1 VSGHVEASLSAFL
14 DGELAPADRA
24 TVEAHLAECP
34 ACASHLAELAA
45 LDAAARAVPVEAPE
59 DYFEAFPGRVRRT
72 LEGRKARSW
81 SPPHWGWAV
90 AAAAILAVVTPL
102 TLHEVGRSV
111 PAPATAPA
119 VAPSAAAPQRVPAAE
134 PTSAPRDQVVGL
146 ENKSQVDEEAPLQ
159 ASAAPKGRADSG
171 APGPA
176 HLKQELADRA
186 VPAATP
192 AAPPP
197 PPAPAPKAAF
207 AAAPPPAASSET
219 SASDDETGR
228 AETDAVGETT
238 ARERRAAR
246 ALGEAE
252 GARPGAGV
260 AGEVASAAR
269 PARLAEE
276 APASPRSAEEARRRR
291 EAWRRRAEAASDAQQ
306 ADAAWV
312 RVIELGAAAWRLG
325 NDPDD
330 LKALRQDAEAYLARP
345 NARETERV
353 RSLLSEAV
361 PAE

>member
-1 VSGHVEASLSAFL
+1 VSGHVEALLSAFL

-24 TVEAHLAECP
+24 AVEAHLAECP

-45 LDAAARAVPVEAPE
+45 LDAAARAVPVKAP
-59 DYFEAFPGRVRRT
+59 DGYFEAFPGRVRRT

-111 PAPATAPA
+111 PAPATAPT
-119 VAPSAAAPQRVPAAE
+119 VAPSAAAPQQVPAAE
-134 PTSAPRDQVVGL
+134 PTSAPMEQVLGL
-146 ENKSQVDEEAPLQ
+146 EKEGRGDDEALSREALLQ
-159 ASAAPKGRADSG
+159 ASVAPKEGTDGG
-171 APGPA
+171 APSPS
-176 HLKQELADRA
+176 HQKQERADRA
-186 VPAATP
+186 GPAATP
-192 AAPPP
+192 VPQPRQ
-197 PPAPAPKAAF
+197 PAPAAKAAF

-219 SASDDETGR
+219 TASDTEAGR
-228 AETDAVGETT
+228 AETDAIGETT
-238 ARERRAAR
+238 ARERRATQE
-246 ALGEAE
+246 LGEPE

-260 AGEVASAAR
+260 AGEVAPA
-269 PARLAEE
+269 ARLAEE
-276 APASPRSAEEARRRR
+276 APATSRDAKEARRQR
-291 EAWRRRAEAASDAQQ
+291 ERWRRRAEAARDPLQ

-345 NARETERV
+345 DARQTARV
-353 RSLLSEAV
+353 RKILAEA
-361 PAE
+361 ED